1 LRAIAQLSSA
11 GVIPSNYSTNAS
23 SYADVW
29 EQQSA
34 PFFEVSISPAA
45 AQSSLENYVQK
56 ANLSDTLLYGAGSLN
71 SSHSSSGNNG
81 SQGWSAP
88 GQTVGMDGGN
98 STFYGLSIN
107 ANGSV
112 VEVGPRLWNVPDAN
126 STRLTWELSGSTL

>member
-1 LRAIAQLSSA
+1 VSAALIPAALRAIAQLSSA

-23 SYADVW
+23 NYADVW

-34 PFFEVSISPAA
+34 PFFEVSIS
-45 AQSSLENYVQK
+45 
-56 ANLSDTLLYGAGSLN
+56 DTLLYGAGSLN
-71 SSHSSSGNNG
+71 SSQSSGGNNG
-81 SQGWSAP
+81 SQGWSAA

-112 VEVGPRLWNVPDAN
+112 VEVGPRALERYRM
-126 STRLTWELSGSTL
+126 TTGLTWGLSGSAL